1 MVLCRKHRSHARI
14 PLDKDENRQR
24 EIKDRVRRNKEEY
37 FTEDSMLVETKEKLM
52 QLQTRVDN
60 LGRRL

>member
-1 MVLCRKHRSHARI
+1 M

-24 EIKDRVRRNKEEY
+24 ETRIGLEEINEEY

-52 QLQTRVDN
+52 QLRTRVDK